1 MAIKINNSYF
11 KLNNGFFRSIDQQ
24 ASQPVQLIGYVG
36 TPTYYPGDPAITA
49 SVCTTPIYTSGLSFG
64 QVAYQKIY
72 YFDVALTNPLTES
85 SLLYPFSTTNGGT
98 TTFSFR
104 MDASSGVGTN
114 QTWVFQP
121 IIGYYVV
128 STTKIN
134 VGNTDQFYSYEG
146 DSGLYLG
153 AFRYVTNTGTY
164 PNSANTYAWSDTA
177 NTTAQYLATFR
188 VGGFDLITLT

>member
-1 MAIKINNSYF
+1 MALILNNTSFTLTNGSYF
-11 KLNNGFFRSIDQQ
+11 SYDGYAVTPS
-24 ASQPVQLIGYVG
+24 AQLIGYVG

-72 YFDVALTNPLTES
+72 YFDAALTNPLTES

-98 TTFSFR
+98 TVFSFR

-121 IIGYYVV
+121 IGYFVV
-128 STTKIN
+128 STTKVN
-134 VGNTDQFYSYEG
+134 VGNTDRFYSYEG
-146 DSGLYLG
+146 DNGLYIG

-177 NTTAQYLATFR
+177 NTTAQYLATFAA
-188 VGGFDLITLT
+188 GGTNLITLT